1 MISATLDSYHPAPQ
15 GPGFLVPGPRNQASE
30 RQHTT
35 PRTRP
40 IVIVLKCTG
49 AIVTTLGQ
57 GRDARTTPS
66 RSASSLTGDRDVPP
80 AESCDAPERTDR
92 GIGVHRGLVQQA
104 PTPFIQRRAQSS
116 SCTRCSSRPPPT
128 GSCVEP
134 INQSQKLDGRSCRLR
149 SRGCGVS
156 KSADPP
162 HERVAGASRSARS
175 QRRWRPACQANQVG
189 TAPRSVHYVAGEF
202 LPEKIE
208 VNGEGHAAFR
218 VSRLGDDLREQ
229 VGAPLDV
236 SGGEVGLCRVRFSI
250 TPPRPKRQHATRTTE
265 SRRRAFRPGGSA

>member
-1 MISATLDSYHPAPQ
+1 MYHQQNLANPE
-15 GPGFLVPGPRNQASE
+15 PR
-30 RQHTT
+30 
-35 PRTRP
+35 
-40 IVIVLKCTG
+40 IV
-49 AIVTTLGQ
+49 AM
-57 GRDARTTPS
+57 
-66 RSASSLTGDRDVPP
+66 
-80 AESCDAPERTDR
+80 DAPERTDR